1 LKPQNILV
9 TLDDVSRVKLV
20 DFGSGSLVDGKQD
33 KLTGT
38 PLYMSPEQSAHM
50 QEFQR
55 TGVLPATNFDP
66 YMSDVYSLGM
76 TFLHV
81 ALMEPPIQILTSNRD
96 AALVEYLAMLSASYP
111 TVYDYLKYM
120 LVANGSGRC
129 TFESTFDHLHQL
141 LYPQSA
147 GSGQVPAQL
156 EPQPTYY
163 VPQSDPQYVTDQS
176 AGSGQVPA
184 QLEAQP
190 TYYAPQSAGS
200 GQVPAQLEAQP
211 TYHAPQL
218 NLGYE
223 QADQAGAVGQGQP
236 PNLSHSYDLMQQGY
250 APAENPVSLEQQAAV
265 YGSFWIDP
273 DLLANTPLA
282 TWSQAAKEE
291 KLNWLYAYTT
301 DERDITNKVNFL
313 IRSQCSLFFEP
324 KISLQCSMNCQTE
337 VEISEDQ
344 ESICTAHWVLCGNCI
359 QTHAECP
366 HLVPKT
372 PPR

>member
-1 LKPQNILV
+1 V

-38 PLYMSPEQSAHM
+38 PLYMSPEQFAHM

-96 AALVEYLAMLSASYP
+96 SALTEYLGMLSASYP

-129 TFESTFDHLHQL
+129 TFENTFDHLHQL

-147 GSGQVPAQL
+147 GSGQVPPQL
-156 EPQPTYY
+156 EVQPTYY
-163 VPQSDPQYVTDQS
+163 VPQSDSQYVTDQ
-176 AGSGQVPA
+176 GQGA
-184 QLEAQP
+184 YGLN
-190 TYYAPQSAGS
+190 QSNPGC
-200 GQVPAQLEAQP
+200 
-211 TYHAPQL
+211 
-218 NLGYE
+218 E

-236 PNLSHSYDLMQQGY
+236 QHLNHSYDLMQQGY
-250 APAENPVSLEQQAAV
+250 APAGNPVSLEQQAPV
-265 YGSFWIDP
+265 YGSSWTGP

-282 TWSQAAKEE
+282 TWSQVAKEE

-301 DERDITNKVNFL
+301 DERDITDKVTFL
-313 IRSQCSLFFEP
+313 IRSQFSQFFEP
-324 KISLQCSMNCQTE
+324 KVSLYCQNCQTE
-337 VEISEDQ
+337 AEISEDQ
-344 ESICTAHWVLCGNCI
+344 ENICTAHWVLCGNCI
-359 QTHAECP
+359 QTHAGCP
-366 HLVPKT
+366 SLIPKK

>member
-1 LKPQNILV
+1 M

-38 PLYMSPEQSAHM
+38 PLYMSPEQFAHM

-96 AALVEYLAMLSASYP
+96 AALAEYLGVLSASYP
-111 TVYDYLKYM
+111 TVYGYLKYM
-120 LVANGSGRC
+120 LEANGSGRC

-147 GSGQVPAQL
+147 GSEQVPPQL
-156 EPQPTYY
+156 ETQPTYY
-163 VPQSDPQYVTDQS
+163 APQSDPQYVTDQS

-190 TYYAPQSAGS
+190 TYYVPQSDPQYVRDQ
-200 GQVPAQLEAQP
+200 GQGA
-211 TYHAPQL
+211 YGL
-218 NLGYE
+218 NQSNPGCE

-236 PNLSHSYDLMQQGY
+236 QNLSHSYDLQQGF
-250 APAENPVSLEQQAAV
+250 APAENPVSLVQQAPV
-265 YGSFWIDP
+265 YGSSWIDP

-291 KLNWLYAYTT
+291 KLNWLYAYTM

-313 IRSQCSLFFEP
+313 ILSQFSTFFEP
-324 KISLQCSMNCQTE
+324 KVSLQCFNHS
-337 VEISEDQ
+337 VDVVFHI
-344 ESICTAHWVLCGNCI
+344 GN
-359 QTHAECP
+359 
-366 HLVPKT
+366 
-372 PPR
+372 

>member
-1 LKPQNILV
+1 
-9 TLDDVSRVKLV
+9 
-20 DFGSGSLVDGKQD
+20 
-33 KLTGT
+33 
-38 PLYMSPEQSAHM
+38 MSPEQFAHM

-96 AALVEYLAMLSASYP
+96 AALAEYLGILSASYP
-111 TVYDYLKYM
+111 TVYGYLKYM

-141 LYPQSA
+141 LYSQSA
-147 GSGQVPAQL
+147 
-156 EPQPTYY
+156 
-163 VPQSDPQYVTDQS
+163 
-176 AGSGQVPA
+176 VPA

-200 GQVPAQLEAQP
+200 GQVPVQLEAQP
-211 TYHAPQL
+211 TYYAPQL
-218 NLGYE
+218 NPGYE
-223 QADQAGAVGQGQP
+223 RADQAGAVGQGQP
-236 PNLSHSYDLMQQGY
+236 PNLSHSYDPMQQGY
-250 APAENPVSLEQQAAV
+250 APAGNPVSLEQQAPV
-265 YGSFWIDP
+265 YGSFWTDP
-273 DLLANTPLA
+273 DLLANNPLA

-301 DERDITNKVNFL
+301 DERDITEKVNFL
-313 IRSQCSLFFEP
+313 IRCQLSPFFEP
-324 KISLQCSMNCQTE
+324 KVSLQCLNCQME
-337 VEISEDQ
+337 AELSEDQ
-344 ESICTAHWVLCGNCI
+344 ESICTAHWLLCGNCI

-366 HLVPKT
+366 YLIPKK